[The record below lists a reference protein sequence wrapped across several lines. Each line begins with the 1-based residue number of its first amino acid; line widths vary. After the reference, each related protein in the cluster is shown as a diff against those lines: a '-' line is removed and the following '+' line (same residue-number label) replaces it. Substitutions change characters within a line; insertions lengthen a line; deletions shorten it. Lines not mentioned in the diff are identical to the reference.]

1 MKLLTLLVVSLGFA
15 WACSK
20 KKEES
25 TAPASNAATAVVT
38 NLSSVS
44 QNLTPGSLATSSAST
59 MAADFCAGTQ
69 GMVDCQPRFLKQYLA
84 AAKQH
89 LDNMITVVGQI
100 GTSLGELPDGAT
112 GDFSGESGDTGSYS
126 KTDSDTFWILMK
138 INGTNAA
145 YLAVDGGSY
154 TLELDGVA
162 VGNASGGK
170 YASTVNYVDSTN
182 WTITA
187 TIAGA
192 TCDQTEV
199 RGPENLQIRV
209 TKAGA
214 LWTGKAMIFAP
225 RWAIW
230 NPDPTCA
237 STPSAATSFNMYSD
251 FVADNSVAKMNVYT
265 AKSDKTSITSYPI
278 AGFCTEYSSLCTGG
292 VFGAETPASYLSPVC
307 VTASSGAA
315 SWNSNCSAQDAS
327 STVPAASFGSASDW
341 IQPNVFQ
348 TQTITVGP

>member
-1 MKLLTLLVVSLGFA
+1 MKKISLLVICLGFA
-15 WACSK
+15 LACTK
-20 KKEES
+20 KKAES
-25 TAPASNAATAVVT
+25 TAPTSNVASAVVS

-44 QNLTPGSLATSSAST
+44 QNLTPGALATSSAST
-59 MAADFCAGTQ
+59 MAADFCSGTQ

-84 AAKQH
+84 VAKQQ
-89 LDNMITVVGQI
+89 LDSMITVVGEI

-112 GDFSGESGDTGSYS
+112 GDFRGESGDTGSYS

-138 INGTNAA
+138 VNGTNAA

-154 TLELDGVA
+154 TLELDGPA
-162 VGNASGGK
+162 IGNASAGK

-192 TCDQTEV
+192 SCDPLEV
-199 RGPENLQIRV
+199 RSPQNIQIQV
-209 TKAGA
+209 SKAGA

-230 NPDPTCA
+230 SPEPTCA
-237 STPSAATSFNMYSD
+237 STPSTATSFNMYSD
-251 FVADNSVAKMNVYT
+251 FVADDNVAKMNVYT
-265 AKSDKTSITSYPI
+265 AKSDKTTITSYPI

-315 SWNSNCSAQDAS
+315 NWNSNCSAQDAS
-327 STVPAASFGSASDW
+327 SAVPSASFGSPSDW

-348 TQTITVGP
+348 TQSITVGP